1 MVGLVTLMENNKD
14 MSLKAKFPD
23 LFVYPNASLLDALA
37 AIDKNSLQT
46 AIVVDDDYRLLG
58 VVTDGDIRRSL
69 LKGVALNSTISSVM
83 NTNPKIAK
91 EGELRNV
98 LLRRMKQY
106 GIHFLPKINGDNRV
120 KDIVFFSDIAMR
132 DIKKNKVIIMAGGRG
147 TRLGTLTRNCPK
159 PMLRMGGKPMLEIM
173 IEMLSSFGFYDFI
186 ISVYYLKEQ
195 IMNHFSDGSRFG
207 VDIAYLNEDEPL
219 GTAGVLSSLI
229 FQNDDPFIVINCDIY
244 TDMDF
249 SALLNSHY
257 ASGCEATICLRE
269 FSYQIPFGVVKAS
282 KDKKIL
288 AIEEKPELAYLIN
301 AGVYVFNPS
310 VINLIPKNGF
320 FLMTSL
326 IEELINVKKSVNSY
340 SIDGFWLDIG
350 HQDDLERVS
359 SFFNTF

>member
-1 MVGLVTLMENNKD
+1 
-14 MSLKAKFPD
+14 MSLKAKYPD
-23 LFVYPNASLLDALA
+23 LFVYPSVSLLDALA

-46 AIVVDDDYRLLG
+46 AIVVDNDDRLLG

-69 LKGVALNSTISSVM
+69 LRGTPLNSVISSVM
-83 NTNPKIAK
+83 NTNPKITN

-120 KDIVFFSDIAMR
+120 KDIVFFSDITMR

-147 TRLGTLTRNCPK
+147 TRLGALTQNCPK

-173 IEMLSSFGFYDFI
+173 IELLSSFGFYDFV

-195 IMNHFSDGSRFG
+195 IMNHFADGSRFG
-207 VDIAYLNEDEPL
+207 VDISYLHEDEPL
-219 GTAGVLSSLI
+219 GTAGVLSFLEL
-229 FQNDDPFIVINCDIY
+229 QDDNPFIVINGDIY

-249 SALLNSHY
+249 SVLLNSHY

-269 FSYQIPFGVVKAS
+269 FSYQIPFGVVKATE
-282 KDKKIL
+282 DNKIF
-288 AIEEKPELAYLIN
+288 AIEEKPELNYLIN

-310 VINLIPKNGF
+310 VINLVPRNGF

-326 IEELINVKKSVNSY
+326 IDELLNAKKSVNSY
-340 SIDGFWLDIG
+340 FIDGFWLDIG
-350 HQDDLERVS
+350 HQGDLERVS